1 MTNADAKSNPRRDAI
16 REIYAVVRAPAWA
29 SPNLD
34 GLADVL
40 RDLSWLPAGPVTL
53 RWQPPPE
60 LPARDRDEIADVLR
74 RAAAETAGTARPLSV
89 RGLPAG

>member
-1 MTNADAKSNPRRDAI
+1 M
-16 REIYAVVRAPAWA
+16 VRAPAWA

-40 RDLSWLPAGPVTL
+40 RDLSWLPVGPVTL

-60 LPARDRDEIADVLR
+60 LPAADRDEMAEVLR
-74 RAAAETAGTARPLSV
+74 RVVAETAGTARPVSVPGLS
-89 RGLPAG
+89 AG